1 MPVKAKIFKIEWDT
15 CGEDVKG
22 LPVVVNV
29 EVPDRII
36 TMDKEPQEYLGCLER
51 ISYVSD
57 FFDNQ
62 VEKLQ
67 ERYGYDI
74 KHYEHTKIS

>member
-1 MPVKAKIFKIEWDT
+1 MSVKAKIYNIEWDT

-36 TMDKEPQEYLGCLER
+36 AMSKEPQEYFDCFEYG
-51 ISYVSD
+51 SFVSD
-57 FFDNQ
+57 FFDRQ

>member
-1 MPVKAKIFKIEWDT
+1 MPVKAKIYNIEWDT

-29 EVPDRII
+29 EVPDRVIA
-36 TMDKEPQEYLGCLER
+36 MDKEPQEYLGCLEYG
-51 ISYVSD
+51 SFVSD
-57 FFDNQ
+57 FFDSQ

>member
-1 MPVKAKIFKIEWDT
+1 MPVKAKIYNIEWDT

-29 EVPDRII
+29 EVPESII
-36 TMDKEPQEYLGCLER
+36 EMDKDPDEYLGCLEP
-51 ISYVSD
+51 SFVSD